1 MFYLM
6 PYGPILFFGVVL
18 FFLCVLLL
26 RSIYLVRQA
35 EAIVIERLGKYDR
48 TLLPGLHFVVPF
60 METPRGVVWSFVE
73 QTDGKRYYRFT
84 RYLGRIDLREA
95 VYDFPKQ
102 NVITKDNV
110 TMEINALLYYQI
122 TDPKAAVYEV
132 SNLPEAIEKLTQ
144 TTLRDVIGSME
155 LDESLVSRSQINE
168 RLRIIL
174 DEATDKW
181 GVKVNR
187 VELQEVNPPAD
198 IRHAMEKQMRA
209 ERDRRAIILES
220 EGTKRAAILEAE
232 GVRESKI
239 LRAQGESESEIT
251 RAEGNAQ
258 ARVKIAQAEA
268 EAIKMI
274 QASIPNSDPVPYLIA
289 IQYIKTLPQMME
301 GKDNKLILVPYEMS
315 SLISSFASIKKV
327 FETVDVSDAK

>member
-1 MFYLM
+1 MFFLFM
-6 PYGPILFFGVVL
+6 PYGLLMLFAVILL
-18 FFLCVLLL
+18 FLCLFLL
-26 RSIYLVRQA
+26 RAVYLVRQA

-60 METPRGVVWSFVE
+60 IETPRSVYWSFVE
-73 QTDGKRYYRFT
+73 QTDGGKKYYRYT
-84 RYLGRIDLREA
+84 RHLNRIDLREA

-155 LDESLVSRSQINE
+155 LDESLVSRGQINE

-187 VELQEVNPPAD
+187 VELQEVNPSAD
-198 IRHAMEKQMRA
+198 IRHAMEGQMRA
-209 ERDRRAIILES
+209 ERTRRALILEA
-220 EGTKRAAILEAE
+220 EGTKRAAILQAE
-232 GVRESKI
+232 GIRESAI
-239 LRAQGESESEIT
+239 LKAQGESESEIT
-251 RAEGNAQ
+251 RAQGAAE
-258 ARVKIAQAEA
+258 ARLKKTEA
-268 EAIKMI
+268 EAQALKMI
-274 QASIPNSDPVPYLIA
+274 HAVMPNADPAAYLIA
-289 IQYIKTLPQMME
+289 MQYIKALPEMTA
-301 GKDNKLILVPYEMS
+301 GKDDKLVLIPYEAS
-315 SLISSFASIKKV
+315 SLVGSLASIKKL
-327 FETVDVSDAK
+327 FEQVH

>member
-1 MFYLM
+1 MFNII
-6 PYGPILFFGVVL
+6 PYGFIIFFGAI
-18 FFLCVLLL
+18 FIFLITFLMRAV
-26 RSIYLVRQA
+26 YLVRQA
-35 EAIVIERLGKYDR
+35 EAIVIEKLGKYDR
-48 TLLPGLHFVVPF
+48 TLLPGLHFVIPF
-60 METPRGVVWSFVE
+60 IEIPRGVSWTYVE
-73 QTDGKRYYRFT
+73 QSEGKRYYRYT
-84 RYLGRIDLREA
+84 RHTYRIDLREA

-102 NVITKDNV
+102 NVITRDNV

-132 SNLPEAIEKLTQ
+132 SNLSEAIEKLTQ

-187 VELQEVNPPAD
+187 VELQEVNPPID

-232 GVRESKI
+232 GVKESNI
-239 LRAQGESESEIT
+239 LRAQGEAEAEVR
-251 RAEGNAQ
+251 RAEGAAD
-258 ARVKIAQAEA
+258 ARLRITKAET

-274 QASIPNSDPVPYLIA
+274 QTSIPNGDPMPYMIA
-289 IQYIKTLPQMME
+289 MQYIKTLPQMME
-301 GKDNKLILVPYEMS
+301 GKNDKMILVPYEAS
-315 SLISSFASIKKV
+315 SLVGSLASIKKV
-327 FETVDVSDAK
+327 FEEIK